1 MRVQKTHVQLQWW
14 NPTTVR
20 KVHSDSHNSL
30 GIALQK
36 KNNSALRC
44 NANASPDR
52 GTTQRPSFKNFCI
65 IYLASASARY
75 KATLFCQ
82 AKSLGYWLALTPSV
96 TFGNLSVWRKK
107 QKKGHGALHQL
118 VRPNSALT
126 LNCGTQQE
134 LHRTAHNFV
143 CAAHLSGDMF
153 HQLPQNSNCRH
164 GGVAMPLNFCHW

>member
-36 KNNSALRC
+36 KTIRHWDAMQAPVPTAGRRGVHPSKTSA
-44 NANASPDR
+44 S
-52 GTTQRPSFKNFCI
+52 
-65 IYLASASARY
+65 YLASASARY

-82 AKSLGYWLALTPSV
+82 AKSLEYWLALTPSV
-96 TFGNLSVWRKK
+96 TFGNLSVRRKK

-126 LNCGTQQE
+126 LNRGTKQK

-164 GGVAMPLNFCHW
+164 GGVAMPINIWHR